1 MLLTILLTI
10 FDSLNNYV
18 VMGGT
23 VITSL
28 IAYKW
33 VIPYFQELYREYKK
47 EKADTE
53 KHKISIGKEIYETK
67 KEANLT
73 YQQQIDFHL
82 AYNEKLQNTIN
93 GLLEE
98 LDRLR
103 DLTAE
108 LKTEVMENKITILNL
123 QNSCCMVADCPD
135 RVRCGINNIIQST
148 NSN

>member
-1 MLLTILLTI
+1 
-10 FDSLNNYV
+10 
-18 VMGGT
+18 MGGSI
-23 VITSL
+23 ITSF

-33 VIPYFQELYREYKK
+33 VIPYLQELYKEYKGQ
-47 EKADTE
+47 KAIED
-53 KHKISIGKEIYETK
+53 KHKINIGKEIYETK
-67 KEANLT
+67 KEANLS

-82 AYNEKLQNTIN
+82 AYNEKLQKTIN
-93 GLLEE
+93 GLIEE

-148 NSN
+148 DSN

>member
-1 MLLTILLTI
+1 MVLLSILLG
-10 FDSLNNYV
+10 LNEYLL
-18 VMGGT
+18 MGGT
-23 VITSL
+23 IITTL

-33 VIPYFQELYREYKK
+33 VIPYFQEIYREFKK
-47 EKADTE
+47 EKAEAE

-73 YQQQIDFHL
+73 YQQQLDFHL
-82 AYNEKLQNTIN
+82 VYNEKLQNTIN

-103 DLTAE
+103 DLTAD

-135 RVRCGINNIIQST
+135 RVRCDIKNNSINKL
-148 NSN
+148 